1 MTEQSSHNIEDLFE
15 RMGAIQVLE
24 DTEHRYALRRKI
36 LCSKHFQNTAAQER
50 KRFFLLIAPFFASG
64 FIVIALTVS
73 PTAALQKDMVV
84 PETPAMLS
92 QTEQVADEAVIPSF
106 LTDGLSAQYI
116 DDRPMIPMGRD
127 SNRVVMNMA
136 NALYAQ

>member
-15 RMGAIQVLE
+15 RMGSIQISE

-36 LCSKHFQNTAAQER
+36 LCSKYFHKSNAQDH
-50 KRFFLLIAPFFASG
+50 KKLFFLIVPFFASG

-73 PTAALQKDMVV
+73 SSTSLQNDTSTSIAPVLLSEQIATEVTASSL
-84 PETPAMLS
+84 
-92 QTEQVADEAVIPSF
+92 
-106 LTDGLSAQYI
+106 LTDAPVAQYI

-136 NALYAQ
+136 NVLYAQ